1 MNAKQNKNARILSL
15 YTRLCDGKLI
25 NKSEEAKRFG
35 VDERSIQRD
44 IDDIRAFIKNSTA
57 EHSGTYL
64 KMGDRWGGL
73 QNLKGVCLILTKGKL
88 LDISEL

>member
-1 MNAKQNKNARILSL
+1 MQVL
-15 YTRLCDGKLI
+15 
-25 NKSEEAKRFG
+25 EACFHSNRKR
-35 VDERSIQRD
+35 S
-44 IDDIRAFIKNSTA
+44 KNSTA